1 MRNRLLNNPS
11 NSKDSIH
18 LITTL
23 TERWF
28 AYLLIAAIPLIF
40 SIHFRRAE
48 YLSYILDIMLLLLTL
63 VDAFAIIRPS
73 QINIIR
79 EVEPTLSIGLTAEVK
94 LHIRNP
100 GNRGY
105 HLLIRDYPPKELSQ
119 DFIQE
124 MVYLPPNQMVTVT
137 YEVTPS
143 QRGCFEFGDIWGKIP
158 GPLRFLQ
165 IQFRLTARQSVKV
178 YPSLA
183 DTSKFNL
190 MARRG
195 RLHDIGIRSSH
206 MAGAGREFE
215 SLRDYLPDDE
225 YRRIDWKA
233 TAKRGKL
240 ISRQYEAD
248 RSQNVILVID
258 AGRTMYANID
268 GQPKIEHA
276 IKAALMLAY
285 VASLSDDRVGLLVF
299 ADTVQTW
306 IPPNKGR
313 GQVYRMMEA
322 LYDLKAKR
330 AEADYRGAFAYMSSR
345 WRRRSLMV
353 CFTDLWDPDS
363 SRQTMEELI
372 SLRTRHLIVSVTLM
386 DTRILRLSRQPI
398 HASRDS
404 YEKAVAMQAL
414 DDRKLVAMELQHK
427 GVLVVDSPADQLNA
441 ALVNRYLEIKER
453 MLL

>member
-1 MRNRLLNNPS
+1 MRKSIINSAS
-11 NSKDSIH
+11 NSKESIQ
-18 LITTL
+18 LSTAL
-23 TERWF
+23 TKRWF
-28 AYLLIAAIPLIF
+28 AYLLFATIPLVF
-40 SIHFRRAE
+40 SLHFPRIE
-48 YLSYILDIMLLLLTL
+48 YLSYILDIILLLLTL
-63 VDAFAIIRPS
+63 VDAFAVIRPA
-73 QINIIR
+73 QLTIMR
-79 EVEPTLSIGLTAEVK
+79 EVEPIMSLGLISEVK
-94 LHIRNP
+94 LRIRNP

-105 HLLIRDYPPKELSQ
+105 VLLIRDYPPVELSQ
-119 DFIQE
+119 EFVE
-124 MVYLPPNQMVTVT
+124 ETVSSPPNQMVTMS
-137 YEVTPS
+137 YEVTPK
-143 QRGCFEFGDIWGKIP
+143 QRGRFEFGDIWGKIP
-158 GPLRFLQ
+158 GPLGLLQ
-165 IQFRLTARQSVKV
+165 IQFRLPACEQVKV
-178 YPSLA
+178 YPSLSDA
-183 DTSKFNL
+183 SKFNL
-190 MARRG
+190 VARRG
-195 RLHDIGIRSSH
+195 RLQDIGIRATH

-248 RSQNVILVID
+248 RSQNVILMID

-285 VASLSDDRVGLLVF
+285 VASLSDDRVGLMVF
-299 ADTVQTW
+299 ADTVRTW

-313 GQVYRMMEA
+313 GQVFRMMEA

-386 DTRILRLSRQPI
+386 DTRILRLARQPI
-398 HASRDS
+398 ETSVNS

-427 GVLVVDSPADQLNA
+427 GVLVVDSPADQLTA